1 MLSCFQKSRASA
13 SRAGFGGAFAGTWE
27 LTGIM
32 AGAGFLRQAAGMSNA
47 TAAVLSA
54 PLQISLREFPIP
66 ALRPGE
72 VLVKVEAC
80 GICGTDVHEYKRDP
94 FQLAPVVLGHEG
106 TGTVAAMGSPGLADF
121 EGRPLAV
128 GDQVVTSVLVPADCP
143 FTHRWPERS
152 NLSDGL
158 GVYGLFPDSPDY
170 HLNGFFAT
178 HLVVR
183 AGSTIFQVNGM
194 SWRQRILIE
203 PMAVT
208 VHALERAKTTGL
220 LNFASTVVV
229 QGCGP
234 IGLMMIA
241 TLHAFGVGRIIA
253 VDSVPARLEMA
264 RRMGAETALNVAT
277 LGADG
282 VRAHVQGM
290 TAGFGADFA
299 FQCTGVP
306 AAAASVW
313 KFVRR
318 GGGLCEVGFFMDN
331 GECAINPHE
340 DLCKK
345 EITAVG
351 SWVYT
356 AQEYPIAIA
365 MIRHLARIGLPIEDL
380 VTHTFPLAEI
390 DAAMQANIALE
401 GIKIAVKP

>member
-1 MLSCFQKSRASA
+1 MVKSFRIPDSMNSSNLPTSA
-13 SRAGFGGAFAGTWE
+13 RAGV
-27 LTGIM
+27 LT
-32 AGAGFLRQAAGMSNA
+32 
-47 TAAVLSA
+47 A
-54 PLQISLREFPIP
+54 PKQIEIREFPVP

-72 VLVKVEAC
+72 LLVAVEGC

-94 FQLAPVVLGHEG
+94 FGLIPVVLGHEG
-106 TGTVAAMGSPGLADF
+106 TGTIVAMGENVAPDTAGKSLAI
-121 EGRPLAV
+121 
-128 GDQVVTSVLVPADCP
+128 GDQIVTSVLVPDDCP
-143 FTHRWPERS
+143 FTKDFPSRS
-152 NLSDGL
+152 NLSDSL

-170 HLNGFFAT
+170 HLNGYFAS
-178 HLVVR
+178 HIVIR

-194 SWRQRILIE
+194 SLNQRMLIE

-208 VHALERAKTTGL
+208 LHALERAKTTGL

-241 TLHAFGVGRIIA
+241 TVFAYGVENIIA
-253 VDSVPARLEMA
+253 IDTVPQRLEMA
-264 RRMGAETALNVAT
+264 RKMGASTTLDIRE
-277 LGADG
+277 LGATG
-282 VRAHVQGM
+282 ATEAIRAATKGR
-290 TAGFGADFA
+290 GADFA

-306 AAAASVW
+306 AAAAQIW

-331 GECAINPHE
+331 GECSINPHE

-365 MIRHLARIGLPIEDL
+365 MIRHLVRIGIPIEEL

-390 DAAMQANIALE
+390 NRAMETNIALE
-401 GIKIAVKP
+401 GIKIAVTP

>member
-1 MLSCFQKSRASA
+1 
-13 SRAGFGGAFAGTWE
+13 
-27 LTGIM
+27 
-32 AGAGFLRQAAGMSNA
+32 MSTLPA
-47 TAAVLSA
+47 TARAAVLTA
-54 PLQISLREFPIP
+54 PRAIEIREFAIP
-66 ALRPGE
+66 QLRDGE
-72 VLVKVEAC
+72 ILVAVEGC

-94 FQLAPVVLGHEG
+94 FALAPVVLGHEG
-106 TGTVAAMGSPGLADF
+106 TGTILAIGGASATDTSG
-121 EGRPLAV
+121 EPLAV
-128 GDQVVTSVLVPADCP
+128 GDQIVTSVLVPEDCA
-143 FTHRWPERS
+143 FTRDFPAKS
-152 NLSDGL
+152 NLSDSL

-170 HLNGFFAT
+170 HLNGYFAT
-178 HLVVR
+178 HIVIR
-183 AGSTIFQVNGM
+183 AGSTIFKVNGM
-194 SWRQRILIE
+194 SVTQRMLIE

-220 LNFASTVVV
+220 LNFASTVLV

-241 TLHAFGVGRIIA
+241 TLYANGVGNIVA
-253 VDSVPARLEMA
+253 VDGVEKRLEFA
-264 RRMGAETALNVAT
+264 RKMGAAHTLNVST
-277 LGADG
+277 LGATG
-282 VRAHVQGM
+282 VLEQVRALTKGRGM
-290 TAGFGADFA
+290 DFA

-313 KFVRR
+313 KTVRR

-365 MIRHLARIGLPIEDL
+365 MIRQLARIGIPVEEL
-380 VTHTFPLAEI
+380 VTHTFPLEEI
-390 DAAMQANIALE
+390 TQAMETNIAME
-401 GIKIAVKP
+401 GIKIAVVPAA

>member
-1 MLSCFQKSRASA
+1 
-13 SRAGFGGAFAGTWE
+13 
-27 LTGIM
+27 
-32 AGAGFLRQAAGMSNA
+32 MSTA
-47 TAAVLSA
+47 TAAVLTA
-54 PLQISLREFPIP
+54 PLQIALREFPIRS
-66 ALRPGE
+66 LRPGE

-106 TGTVAAMGSPGLADF
+106 TGEIAAMGSPELADF

-128 GDQVVTSVLVPADCP
+128 GDRIVTSVLVPPDCP

-158 GVYGLFPDSPDY
+158 GVYGLFPDSPED

-178 HLVVR
+178 HLIVR
-183 AGSTIFQVNGM
+183 AGSTIFRVNGM
-194 SWRQRILIE
+194 SWKQRILIE

-241 TLHAFGVGRIIA
+241 TLHAFGVSRIVA
-253 VDSVPARLEMA
+253 VDSVPARLNMA
-264 RRMGAETALNVAT
+264 RRMGAEAALDVGT
-277 LGADG
+277 LGAAG
-282 VRAHVQGM
+282 VKSRVGQL

-313 KFVRR
+313 KLVRR

-365 MIRHLARIGLPIEDL
+365 MIRHLGRIGLPIEDL

-401 GIKIAVKP
+401 GIKIAVQP